1 MNDTL
6 TFGHFPIIMK
16 NEVVDVNDVVCYSSC
31 RIAASRAVETERG
44 DDALVKD
51 PLAFILASSALQER
65 KEKYSDN
72 TTDSTWR
79 IAIRTKYFDDYVES
93 KRDVIEQVVLL
104 GAGMDTRAH
113 RLLLGTDVIFY
124 ELDQQNVLDWK
135 TKLLNLALSSN
146 SNGRDDDILRNMIQ
160 YGNERTRRIGCNL
173 ESQDGKGWGDD
184 LSQSDFDPKKSTLW
198 ILEGLTYYL
207 SNDIVVSNLFQT
219 MRKMSSG
226 STSSSCIVSIATR
239 SSVQRASS
247 SSTDK
252 LMQAWKWGHDDPN
265 TFLLQNGWN
274 CEDVVTLGDESKANY
289 GRYPQT
295 MNNKKSGIMYVTAT
309 LKL

>member
-1 MNDTL
+1 MS
-6 TFGHFPIIMK
+6 
-16 NEVVDVNDVVCYSSC
+16 NEVVDINDIVCYSSC
-31 RIAASRAVETERG
+31 RIAASRAIETERG

-65 KEKYSDN
+65 KEKYADR
-72 TTDSTWR
+72 TDSTWR
-79 IAIRTKYFDDYVES
+79 IAIRTKYFDDFVES
-93 KRDVIEQVVLL
+93 KRDVTEQVVLL

-113 RLLLGTDVIFY
+113 RLLIGSNVTFY
-124 ELDQQNVLDWK
+124 ELDQKNVFDWK
-135 TKLLNLALSSN
+135 TKLLDSALTSG
-146 SNGRDDDILRNMIQ
+146 SNGENYELLREMIN
-160 YGNERTRRIGCNL
+160 YGNERTRRISCNL
-173 ESQDGKGWGDD
+173 ESQNGKGWKED
-184 LSQSDFDPKKSTLW
+184 LSLSDFDPKKSTLW

-207 SNDIVVSNLFQT
+207 SNDTVVSNLFQT

-226 STSSSCIVSIATR
+226 TSSCIVSVATI

-274 CEDVVTLGDESKANY
+274 CQDVVILGDESKANY
-289 GRYPQT
+289 GRYPET
-295 MNNKKSGIMYVTAT
+295 INSKKSGIMYVTAT
-309 LKL
+309 LKID